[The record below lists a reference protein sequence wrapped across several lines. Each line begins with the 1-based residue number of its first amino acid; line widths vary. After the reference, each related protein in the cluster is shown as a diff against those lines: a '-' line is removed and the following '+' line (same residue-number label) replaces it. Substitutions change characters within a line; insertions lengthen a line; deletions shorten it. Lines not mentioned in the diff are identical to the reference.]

1 MTHVSFVPIRIVI
14 VDDEP
19 LARQRLRSLLTE
31 AADIEVIGEAGDG
44 PSAIALIER
53 SAPDLVF
60 LDVQMPELD
69 GFGVVASVG
78 PARMPPVVFVTAY
91 DAYALRA
98 FEVHALDFLL
108 KPFDEDRF
116 SQMLDH
122 VRASL
127 RREPVSSLAA
137 RLHALLAARSEQPA
151 PRHMLARAPGRVR
164 VVRVDEIDWIA
175 AAGNYI
181 EVHAGRET
189 HLIHETMAAVAQRLS
204 YVDFRRIHRSTI
216 VRLDRVVE
224 VHCGFRGDGA
234 VVLRD
239 GTRLSFSRRYRDELR
254 ELLEE
259 A

>member
-1 MTHVSFVPIRIVI
+1 MTPIRILI

-19 LARQRLRSLLTE
+19 LARQRLRSLL
-31 AADIEVIGEAGDG
+31 AAATDVEVIAEAGDG
-44 PSAIALIER
+44 PSAVAQIER

-69 GFGVVASVG
+69 GFDVVARVG
-78 PARMPPVVFVTAY
+78 PARMPPVVFVTAF

-98 FEVHALDFLL
+98 FEVHALDYLL

-116 SQMLDH
+116 AQMLDH
-122 VRASL
+122 VRTSL
-127 RREPVSSLAA
+127 RRDAVDGLAK
-137 RLHALLAARSEQPA
+137 RLDALLAAHGERPVSQ
-151 PRHMLARAPGRVR
+151 HLLARAPGRVR
-164 VVRVDEIDWIA
+164 IVRVDEIDWIA

-189 HLIHETMAAVAQRLS
+189 HLVHETLTAAAQRLPR
-204 YVDFRRIHRSTI
+204 VDFRRIHRSTI
-216 VRLDRVVE
+216 VRLDRVIE
-224 VHCGFRGDGA
+224 VHAGFRGDGA

-239 GTRLSFSRRYRDELR
+239 GTRLAFSRRYRDELR